1 MTVQVHFE
9 DGTYWATV
17 DECPGL
23 FAAGDTEEELF
34 ASVADGLRA
43 YLATG
48 GREPHVE
55 LLDVAPA
62 DQPSASR
69 TVKKTLITA

>member
-43 YLATG
+43 ALATG

-55 LLDVAPA
+55 LIDAAPA